1 MAAAGKVLTGFSLP
15 YVALYTMSTTTSDTV
30 IYSSGQKLARG
41 VSVSLEPE
49 VGDDNKFY
57 ADNLI
62 AETAPG
68 MMNGGTVTL
77 TVDGL
82 LESAEALVLGLPT
95 SDANDWYH
103 YGDSMNI
110 PYVGI
115 GFVCRYQ
122 SDGVNSYVPVV
133 LTKARFQTP
142 SLSANTQEEE
152 IEWQTQELVANLM
165 RDDTSNH
172 DWKLMGEEQSTEA
185 LAESMI
191 KSLFNITP

>member
-1 MAAAGKVLTGFSLP
+1 MAAGKVLTGFSLP
-15 YVALYTMSTTTSDTV
+15 YVALYTVSTTSSNTV

-41 VSVSLEPE
+41 VSVSLDPS
-49 VGDDNKFY
+49 VADDNKFY

-68 MMNGGTVTL
+68 VMNGGTVTL

-95 SDANDWYH
+95 ADNNDWYH
-103 YGDSMNI
+103 YGDGMSI

-115 GFVCRYQ
+115 GFIARYQ
-122 SDGVNSYVPVV
+122 SDGVESYTPVV

-142 SLSANTQEEE
+142 SLSANTQGEE
-152 IEWQTQELVANLM
+152 IEWQTQELTANLM
-165 RDDTSNH
+165 RDDTATH
-172 DWKLMGEEQSTEA
+172 DWKLVGEAQNTEA
-185 LAESMI
+185 LAEGMI
-191 KSLFNITP
+191 KTLFNITP

>member
-1 MAAAGKVLTGFSLP
+1 MAAGKVLTGFSLP
-15 YVALYTMSTTTSDTV
+15 YVATYTTSGSSV
-30 IYSSGQKLARG
+30 VYASGQKLARG
-41 VSVSLEPE
+41 VSVSLEPS
-49 VGDDNKFY
+49 VSDDNKFY
-57 ADNLI
+57 ADNLV

-68 MMNGGTVTL
+68 TFTGGQVTL

-82 LESAEALVLGLPT
+82 LDTAEKLILGLPT
-95 SDANDWYH
+95 ADANDWYH
-103 YGDSMNI
+103 YGDSQNI

-122 SDGVNSYVPVV
+122 SDGVVTYTPVV

-152 IEWQTQELVANLM
+152 IEWQTQELVADLM
-165 RDDTSNH
+165 RDDSSNH
-172 DWKLMGEEQSTEA
+172 DWKVMGEPQTTEA

-191 KSLFNITP
+191 KTMFNITP

>member
-1 MAAAGKVLTGFSLP
+1 MAAGKVLTGFSLP
-15 YVALYTMSTTTSDTV
+15 YVALYTVSTTSSNTV

-41 VSVSLEPE
+41 VSVSLDPS
-49 VGDDNKFY
+49 VADDNRFY

-68 MMNGGTVTL
+68 VMNGGTVTL

-82 LESAEALVLGLPT
+82 LESAEALVLGLPA

-103 YGDSMNI
+103 YGDSMSI

-115 GFVCRYQ
+115 GFIARYQ
-122 SDGVNSYVPVV
+122 SDGVESYTPVV

-142 SLSANTQEEE
+142 SLSANTQGEE
-152 IEWQTQELVANLM
+152 IEWQTQELTANLM
-165 RDDTSNH
+165 RDDTATH
-172 DWKLMGEEQSTEA
+172 DWKLVGEAQNTEA
-185 LAESMI
+185 LAEGMI
-191 KSLFNITP
+191 KTLFNITP

>member
-1 MAAAGKVLTGFSLP
+1 MAAGKVLTGFSLP
-15 YVALYTMSTTTSDTV
+15 YVALYTVSTTSSNTV

-41 VSVSLEPE
+41 VSVSLDPS
-49 VGDDNKFY
+49 VADDNKFY

-68 MMNGGTVTL
+68 VMNGGTVTL

-82 LESAEALVLGLPT
+82 LESAEALVLGLPA

-103 YGDSMNI
+103 YGDGMSI

-115 GFVCRYQ
+115 GFIARYQ
-122 SDGVNSYVPVV
+122 SDGVESYTPVV

-142 SLSANTQEEE
+142 SLSANTQGEE
-152 IEWQTQELVANLM
+152 IEWQTQELTANLM
-165 RDDTSNH
+165 RDETATH
-172 DWKLMGEEQSTEA
+172 DWKLVGEAQNTEA
-185 LAESMI
+185 LAEGMI
-191 KSLFNITP
+191 KTLFNITP